1 MCIFYHGSKDSY
13 LQMYKKCTEKI
24 VKEIQKLP
32 KKSEKGRKS
41 RGKQHLLDTVQKV
54 NKYWYDCVSKYY
66 NNEDNKEFNEK
77 ERTLMHLNKIN
88 ELLNNEEFKQFLQY
102 EASGN

>member
-24 VKEIQKLP
+24 VKEIQK
-32 KKSEKGRKS
+32 SERGRKN
-41 RGKQHLLDTVQKV
+41 RGKQPLLDTVQKV
-54 NKYWYDCVSKYY
+54 NKYWYECVSKYY
-66 NNEDNKEFNEK
+66 NNKDNKEFNAK
-77 ERTLMHLNKIN
+77 ERTLMHQNKIN